1 MMMILKFQIKKL
13 FLTKDAMGTCRGADG
28 TPHIVS
34 PINDENPHCTTVDG
48 TLPAFY
54 DWRLASHPN
63 LKYLPPVNKASP
75 LDDFQYEF
83 IPIEEYT
90 DGTYATDSYSH
101 TSKYFPWTIS
111 TPDGS
116 NFSGISV
123 SRNSALMVA
132 NLANTTKVETPDGL
146 YKKPDGRVCIG
157 AYNPVLMLPDLSDQD
172 TLDVAS
178 NLLTTTGATPAG
190 TFPFQRLYSPSYL
203 IPEIGWKAVWSPMR
217 DKDLFSSEFF
227 KSCLPCN
234 GTMIPDGGWTSR
246 EDLLGGLLPR
256 SFDILKEIS
265 QKISCVEN
273 SIDSNLLIQFFE
285 TNPET
290 GTMTKLDLVD
300 IPEIKRST
308 MFSSLDYDVSA
319 KMFFAGKIFID
330 DIGTPHFLN
339 LFTVVMAKE
348 YQLKESGFIE

>member
-1 MMMILKFQIKKL
+1 
-13 FLTKDAMGTCRGADG
+13 
-28 TPHIVS
+28 
-34 PINDENPHCTTVDG
+34 
-48 TLPAFY
+48 
-54 DWRLASHPN
+54 
-63 LKYLPPVNKASP
+63 
-75 LDDFQYEF
+75 
-83 IPIEEYT
+83 
-90 DGTYATDSYSH
+90 
-101 TSKYFPWTIS
+101 
-111 TPDGS
+111 
-116 NFSGISV
+116 
-123 SRNSALMVA
+123 
-132 NLANTTKVETPDGL
+132 
-146 YKKPDGRVCIG
+146 
-157 AYNPVLMLPDLSDQD
+157 
-172 TLDVAS
+172 
-178 NLLTTTGATPAG
+178 
-190 TFPFQRLYSPSYL
+190 
-203 IPEIGWKAVWSPMR
+203 
-217 DKDLFSSEFF
+217 
-227 KSCLPCN
+227 
-234 GTMIPDGGWTSR
+234 MIPDGGWTSR